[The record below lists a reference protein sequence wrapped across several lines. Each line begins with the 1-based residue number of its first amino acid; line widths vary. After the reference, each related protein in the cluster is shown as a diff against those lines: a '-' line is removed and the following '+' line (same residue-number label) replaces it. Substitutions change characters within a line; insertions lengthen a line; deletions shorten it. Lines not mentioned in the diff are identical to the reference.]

1 MKRAICFF
9 IFFIFFNFNINLFSS
24 ELYLYLNIEKPLSK
38 AYHLHLNRIGF
49 IDITDKK
56 FSFKINQKF
65 SSKQDFNQ
73 KFIKKIN
80 IGEGNYKNVE
90 IITKSGRYNLPVSFK
105 INKNEKKCLFI
116 VWNIEASVNGKDF
129 KPQIYIKKQ
138 EMPLRG
144 EIIFVTSDTENVVF
158 TLRADT
164 NRVTYVIKIA
174 DNPKDI
180 SLSCSN
186 DRIYIVSSDK
196 KIVTVLE
203 ASTFRVIDTFLVP
216 AVINPEILTL
226 ISTDRLIIVDSEYN
240 RIVKMNS
247 ETGSLINNI
256 NIGDKLTDLIFNKS
270 NNKLYV
276 SSYND
281 RSILILD
288 NDLNLYQKM
297 KTEGAPSKLYIN
309 NNELF
314 VSEYDTGF
322 VEVFDLL
329 TNQVKYR
336 IKTDYPYEI
345 VGLNDRIFISSY
357 NDNKVGVLFKGQKS
371 IYKNI
376 NLAGS
381 PFKIRLYYKRGWLYV
396 VLREM
401 GKIAV
406 IDVQKEEVIGYID
419 IGYKIYD
426 SKIGRDGISESCF

>member
-1 MKRAICFF
+1 MFLKIFLLLIIFSLNCFGG
-9 IFFIFFNFNINLFSS
+9 

-38 AYHLHLNRIGF
+38 IYRLNLKKLSF
-49 IDITDKK
+49 IDLSDKK
-56 FSFKINQKF
+56 TSFKIDKRF
-65 SSKQDFNQ
+65 SSDLDFNQ
-73 KFIKKIN
+73 GFIKKIYLS
-80 IGEGNYKNVE
+80 EGSYKGVE
-90 IITKSGRYNLPVSFK
+90 IVTDSVKLKLPVNFK
-105 INKNEKKCLFI
+105 INKDEKKCLFLI
-116 VWNIEASVNGKDF
+116 WNVKASINGENF
-129 KPQIYIKKQ
+129 NPQIYVKKQ
-138 EMPLRG
+138 EIPLRG
-144 EIIFVTSDTENVVF
+144 EILFVTSDTENALF

-164 NRVTYVIKIA
+164 NRVTYVKKISN
-174 DNPKDI
+174 NPKDI

-196 KIVTVLE
+196 KIVNVLE

-216 AVINPEILTL
+216 VVINPEILTL
-226 ISTDRLIIVDSEYN
+226 ISADRLIIVDSEYN
-240 RIVKMNS
+240 RIVKMDS
-247 ETGSLINNI
+247 ETGSLIRSI

-288 NDLNLYQKM
+288 NDLNLYRKI
-297 KTEGAPSKLYIN
+297 KTEGASSKLYID

-357 NDNKVGVLFKGQKS
+357 NDNKVGVLFKGQKN

-376 NLAGS
+376 KLAGS

-396 VLREM
+396 VLRDM
-401 GKIAV
+401 GQIAV

-426 SKIGRDGISESCF
+426 LKIGRDGIRESCF